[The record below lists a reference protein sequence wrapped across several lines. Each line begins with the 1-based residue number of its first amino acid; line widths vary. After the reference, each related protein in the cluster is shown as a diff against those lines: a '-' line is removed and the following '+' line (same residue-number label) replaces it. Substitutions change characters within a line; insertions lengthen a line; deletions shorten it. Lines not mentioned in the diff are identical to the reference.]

1 MSARMETLRKHR
13 TLTPTPARPSRTAL
27 GRSPARE
34 PVARQRAGFAPREKG
49 KSVPRLEILSPRERV
64 AAGWVRVRACPVHQ
78 HPASHPGA
86 RA

>member
-1 MSARMETLRKHR
+1 MSTRMETRRKHR

-34 PVARQRAGFAPREKG
+34 PVARQRAGFAPSGEG
-49 KSVPRLEILSPRERV
+49 KSVPRLKTLSPRERV
-64 AAGWVRVRACPVHQ
+64 AAGRVRVRAYRNACTC
-78 HPASHPGA
+78 GA